1 MGMHH
6 AMPQS
11 KTNARGNIRTKPL
24 HSFAFTGDVQFS
36 ETLERDGREL
46 PVRVS
51 AFVDVEPGSLIC
63 TLSAVRTEVPPPNGT
78 STADWPSDWLDD
90 LTDLEQEW
98 LEGRAVGEAELL
110 SRGAKRVA

>member
-1 MGMHH
+1 MGMTS

-11 KTNARGNIRTKPL
+11 KVNAQGDSAKRAG
-24 HSFAFTGDVQFS
+24 SFAFTGKVVFS

-46 PVRVS
+46 PVRIR
-51 AFVDVEPGSLIC
+51 AFVDVEPGSLIVV
-63 TLSAVRTEVPPPNGT
+63 LEEVRTEVPPPNGT
-78 STADWPSDWLDD
+78 STADWPASWLDD

-110 SRGAKRVA
+110 SRGAQLVA